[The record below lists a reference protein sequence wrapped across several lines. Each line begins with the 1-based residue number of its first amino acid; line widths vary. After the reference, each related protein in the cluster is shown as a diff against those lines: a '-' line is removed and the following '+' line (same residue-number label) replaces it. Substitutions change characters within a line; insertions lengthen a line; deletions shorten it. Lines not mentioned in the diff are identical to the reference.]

1 MTTFLYSLIL
11 ILLVALLWQSIKIR
25 ELKFSL
31 KNQKLSHVSSIK
43 RTDLKRSDLQDGVS
57 TTRLRVKELP
67 KMDKIHYTPQQSLRT
82 PQEKTEKIINNL

>member
-1 MTTFLYSLIL
+1 MNTFLYILIL

-43 RTDLKRSDLQDGVS
+43 WSDLKRSDLQDGA
-57 TTRLRVKELP
+57 TTIQLQTEELP
-67 KMDKIHYTPQQSLRT
+67 KIVDRVHYKLQKKKYSSR
-82 PQEKTEKIINNL
+82 ENKKDY